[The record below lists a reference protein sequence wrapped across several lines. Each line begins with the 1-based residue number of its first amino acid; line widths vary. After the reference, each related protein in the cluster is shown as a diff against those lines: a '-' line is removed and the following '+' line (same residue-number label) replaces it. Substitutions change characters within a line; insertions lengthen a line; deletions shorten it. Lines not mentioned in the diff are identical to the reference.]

1 METAAEA
8 VAETLPLLTL
18 VALRNEYRRSG
29 SGVTGLLS
37 ASCEIV
43 LRGTTLGY
51 SSARRT
57 PMIRRLTLG
66 FALSLLT
73 APALFAAGTLPSQ
86 ATDRLPWAH
95 LVAQA
100 STALCT
106 WLGVG
111 CV

>member
-1 METAAEA
+1 
-8 VAETLPLLTL
+8 
-18 VALRNEYRRSG
+18 
-29 SGVTGLLS
+29 
-37 ASCEIV
+37 
-43 LRGTTLGY
+43 
-51 SSARRT
+51 
-57 PMIRRLTLG
+57 MIRRLTLG